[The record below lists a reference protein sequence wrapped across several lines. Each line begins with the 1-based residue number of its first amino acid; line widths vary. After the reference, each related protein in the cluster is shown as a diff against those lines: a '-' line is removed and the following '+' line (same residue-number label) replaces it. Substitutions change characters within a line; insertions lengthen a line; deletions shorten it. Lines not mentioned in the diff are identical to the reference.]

1 MLIFKG
7 RYKVHFNNLR
17 DPLVQGCWFMTSS
30 VLIEQGFLDP
40 GVTGVNDL
48 PEQVVVPSMVMGGRH
63 HEGPHLHVVL
73 ETQVNVA
80 PPGLFINMRIVNNY
94 ALAIDQCCLNDTESS
109 LPATRDI
116 IAGHNDSFFFH
127 HFGNVTF
134 PLFKLKSIL

>member
-48 PEQVVVPSMVMGGRH
+48 PEQVVVPSMVMRGRRL
-63 HEGPHLHVVL
+63 P
-73 ETQVNVA
+73 TPA
-80 PPGLFINMRIVNNY
+80 PPRQSPREAA
-94 ALAIDQCCLNDTESS
+94 ALAARVVAYASDPRLSQ
-109 LPATRDI
+109 
-116 IAGHNDSFFFH
+116 
-127 HFGNVTF
+127 
-134 PLFKLKSIL
+134 